1 MSNKVFVGNQA
12 VGLET
17 SPAFEPF
24 RAVKLWFDDDR
35 NYFSGIVVSDSGE
48 ETSYHSESEWNKAGG
63 TGRVMEEECRWATQ
77 TMADNVLK
85 NIKGYVY
92 KPFLGSGALLNQ
104 AAELGDGVT
113 IGGTYGLL
121 AAINTTFDAMC
132 TSDIESPA
140 DEEIDHEYPYLSPED
155 RALKRKV
162 TLGESYY
169 GTRITR
175 AKGLEIVKTAA
186 DGTQKSRARLNAD
199 ELSFYDDNGGQ
210 ALYFD
215 PATGRYMFRGDVTVT
230 GSLTMIG
237 TSNWLLTRYSTSK
250 DAAIPDG
257 WSQNWDDSW
266 DNSSTRVWAIY
277 SYDGGT
283 NWSQPMMIQGSDGAQ
298 GPQGPSGSSA
308 SIPAWVRAYTASAEY
323 DTLVTDEWV
332 VSMNLYSSNIYA
344 GNGSN
349 VYARVDGESF
359 GLYAEGLTNARAL
372 LEAGTSQVRLILGAG
387 SEANDSVAGRFFI
400 QKGLD
405 IAGLYLNSEDE
416 GQDFGFTIQSNGTI
430 TAHANKLSGF
440 YLTFS

>member
-1 MSNKVFVGNQA
+1 M
-12 VGLET
+12 LEADC
-17 SPAFEPF
+17 P
-24 RAVKLWFDDDR
+24 
-35 NYFSGIVVSDSGE
+35 
-48 ETSYHSESEWNKAGG
+48 
-63 TGRVMEEECRWATQ
+63 WATQ
-77 TMADNVLK
+77 AMADNILQ
-85 NIKGYVY
+85 NIKGFVY
-92 KPFLGSGALLNQ
+92 QPFEAEDALIDP
-104 AAELGDGVT
+104 AAELGDGVG
-113 IGGTYGLL
+113 IGGIYGVL
-121 AAINTTFDAMC
+121 ASSSITLDSLCAA
-132 TSDIESPA
+132 DIGAPEN
-140 DEEIDHEYPYLSPED
+140 DELEYEFPYLSPTQ

-162 TLGESYY
+162 TLGADYY

-175 AKGLEIVKTAA
+175 AKGLEIVKTSA

-230 GSLTMIG
+230 GSLTMTG

-277 SYDGGT
+277 SYDGGST
-283 NWSQPMMIQGSDGAQ
+283 WSQPMMIQGSDGAQ

-332 VSMNLYSSNIYA
+332 VSMNLYGSNIYA
-344 GNGSN
+344 GNGSD

-400 QKGLD
+400 QKGED
-405 IAGLYLNSEDE
+405 IAGLYLNSEQE
-416 GQDFGFTIQSNGTI
+416 SQDFGFTITANGTI
-430 TAHANKLSGF
+430 TAHAKKLSGF